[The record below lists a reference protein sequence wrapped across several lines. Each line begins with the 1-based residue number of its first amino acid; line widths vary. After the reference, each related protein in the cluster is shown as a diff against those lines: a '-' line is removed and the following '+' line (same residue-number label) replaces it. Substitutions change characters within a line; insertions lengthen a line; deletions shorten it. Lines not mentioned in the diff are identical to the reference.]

1 LLILKKHQHWKKVS
15 GWIKMSSSSPIYFSN
30 KQADDWREFSTFV
43 AFPLEEG
50 ETLESSYLAFA
61 EFDINTRAT
70 NVLRIEAV
78 KQVVIVE

>member
-1 LLILKKHQHWKKVS
+1 
-15 GWIKMSSSSPIYFSN
+15 
-30 KQADDWREFSTFV
+30 V

-70 NVLRIEAV
+70 NVLRIQDV
-78 KQVVIVE
+78 KQVVIIE